1 VMSCTYY
8 QYALRHPAAPS
19 LVHERMRK
27 HRKFRDTF

>member
-1 VMSCTYY
+1 MPCTYY

-27 HRKFRDTF
+27 HRRF